1 MPDLDAS
8 QRASMAVSPKRQSGP
23 SSLGPRTRPTW
34 SDRLRASRRP
44 LVLASLL
51 VGATLLVYAQ
61 TWWFGYVLIDD
72 PIEVSGNP
80 RVQAGP
86 TLQNFVWCFTSFFD
100 GNWIPLTWLSLM
112 LDTKLFGF
120 RAGGYH
126 FTNVLFHAANTVLL
140 FVFLARATGSELRS
154 ACVAALF
161 ALHPLHVESVA
172 WITERK
178 DVLSLFFGLLSLLAY
193 VRYAKSR
200 GRLPY
205 ALCLSA
211 FVASL
216 LSKQTLVTLP
226 FLLLLLDFWPLGR
239 MQAKALARLSL
250 EKLPF
255 LAVSIVFSVVTVFA
269 QKVGN
274 GMQTLVTI
282 PFSVRI
288 ENAVVAYAA
297 YLEKTFV
304 PRDLV
309 VYYPHPGGAFS
320 WLAIGISAA
329 VLLAVSG
336 AAIASVRRLPYFF
349 VGWSWFL
356 GTLVPMIGLVQVGS
370 QQMADRYTYF
380 PLIGLFIALVW
391 LIADLVP
398 AGALRTGFLP
408 VATLCG
414 LAALAA
420 TAFVQVGYWRDDLAL
435 FRHALEGAE
444 DNPFT
449 RNKIGCALVQRG
461 ELSEAIDQFQH
472 ALRLGPN
479 WVDPQYNLGL
489 VYQRQGHP
497 DDAAACYRKVLVIN
511 DQHADAHN
519 NLGAIL
525 LDRGAN
531 AEAKQHFQRAAQ
543 IAPTRVEPER
553 NLAAVSLKTG
563 DYAEAIAASQRALAI
578 DPRQLECRYILVEAL
593 LAQRRWDEAAQQL
606 EIILKLNPGDGKA
619 RSELIRTLS
628 KRHGL

>member
-1 MPDLDAS
+1 MPAW
-8 QRASMAVSPKRQSGP
+8 RP
-23 SSLGPRTRPTW
+23 SSRCTR
-34 SDRLRASRRP
+34 
-44 LVLASLL
+44 
-51 VGATLLVYAQ
+51 
-61 TWWFGYVLIDD
+61 
-72 PIEVSGNP
+72 
-80 RVQAGP
+80 
-86 TLQNFVWCFTSFFD
+86 
-100 GNWIPLTWLSLM
+100 
-112 LDTKLFGF
+112 
-120 RAGGYH
+120 
-126 FTNVLFHAANTVLL
+126 
-140 FVFLARATGSELRS
+140 
-154 ACVAALF
+154 
-161 ALHPLHVESVA
+161 LHVESVA

-193 VRYAKSR
+193 LRYATSG

-205 ALCLSA
+205 ALCLIA

-226 FLLLLLDFWPLGR
+226 FLLLLLDYWPLGR

-255 LAVSIVFSVVTVFA
+255 LAVSIVFSIVTVFA
-269 QKVGN
+269 QKGGN

-288 ENAVVAYAA
+288 ENAIVAYAA

-320 WLAIGISAA
+320 WLAIGTSAA

-336 AAIASVRRLPYFF
+336 VAIAGVRRSPYLF

-398 AGALRTGFLP
+398 AGALRTRFLP
-408 VATLCG
+408 VATLGG

-420 TAFVQVGYWRDDLAL
+420 MAFVQVGYWHDDLAL
-435 FRHALEGAE
+435 FRHALEGAQ

-461 ELSEAIDQFQH
+461 ELPQAIEQFERPSGS
-472 ALRLGPN
+472 ARTGS
-479 WVDPQYNLGL
+479 
-489 VYQRQGHP
+489 
-497 DDAAACYRKVLVIN
+497 I
-511 DQHADAHN
+511 
-519 NLGAIL
+519 
-525 LDRGAN
+525 RG
-531 AEAKQHFQRAAQ
+531 
-543 IAPTRVEPER
+543 T
-553 NLAAVSLKTG
+553 T
-563 DYAEAIAASQRALAI
+563 
-578 DPRQLECRYILVEAL
+578 
-593 LAQRRWDEAAQQL
+593 
-606 EIILKLNPGDGKA
+606 
-619 RSELIRTLS
+619 
-628 KRHGL
+628 

>member
-1 MPDLDAS
+1 
-8 QRASMAVSPKRQSGP
+8 
-23 SSLGPRTRPTW
+23 
-34 SDRLRASRRP
+34 
-44 LVLASLL
+44 VLAGLL
-51 VGATLLVYAQ
+51 IGATLVVYVQ

-80 RVQAGP
+80 RVQAGLS
-86 TLQNFVWCFTSFFD
+86 LQNVVWCFTSFFD

-112 LDTKLFGF
+112 LDTTLFGF

-140 FVFLARATGSELRS
+140 FVFLTRATGSDLRS

-193 VRYAKSR
+193 LRYARTGSR
-200 GRLPY
+200 LSY
-205 ALCLSA
+205 ALCLIA

-226 FLLLLLDFWPLGR
+226 FLLLLLDYWPLGL
-239 MQAKALARLSL
+239 MQPKALARLSL

-255 LAVSIVFSVVTVFA
+255 LAVSIVFSIVTVFA
-269 QKVGN
+269 QKGGN

-282 PFSVRI
+282 PFSVRV

-297 YLEKTFV
+297 YLEKTFF

-309 VYYPHPGGAFS
+309 VYYPHLGGAFS
-320 WLAIGISAA
+320 WLAIGTSAA
-329 VLLAVSG
+329 VLLVVSG
-336 AAIASVRRLPYFF
+336 VAIAGVRRLPYLF

-391 LIADLVP
+391 LMADLVP
-398 AGALRTGFLP
+398 AGAIRSRFLP
-408 VATLCG
+408 VATLAG

-420 TAFVQVGYWRDDLAL
+420 TAFVQVGYWHDDLAL
-435 FRHALEGAE
+435 FRHALDGAK

-449 RNKIGCALVQRG
+449 RNKIGCALMLRG
-461 ELSEAIDQFQH
+461 ELPQAIEQFEV
-472 ALRLGPN
+472 ALHLGPN
-479 WVDPQYNLGL
+479 WIDPRYNLGL
-489 VYQRQGHP
+489 VYQQQGRV
-497 DDAAACYRKVLVIN
+497 DDAAACYRKVLTIN

-525 LDRGAN
+525 LDRGAD

-543 IAPTRVEPER
+543 IAPVRVEPEM
-553 NLAAVSLKTG
+553 NLAIVSLKTG
-563 DYAEAIAASQRALAI
+563 DSAGAIAASQRALAI
-578 DPRQLECRYILVEAL
+578 DPRENKCRHLLVEAL
-593 LAQRRWDEAAQQL
+593 LAQRRWDEAASQL
-606 EIILKLNPGDGKA
+606 ETILKFNPRDEKA
-619 RSELIRTLS
+619 RSELVRTLA

>member
-1 MPDLDAS
+1 M
-8 QRASMAVSPKRQSGP
+8 
-23 SSLGPRTRPTW
+23 
-34 SDRLRASRRP
+34 
-44 LVLASLL
+44 
-51 VGATLLVYAQ
+51 
-61 TWWFGYVLIDD
+61 
-72 PIEVSGNP
+72 
-80 RVQAGP
+80 
-86 TLQNFVWCFTSFFD
+86 
-100 GNWIPLTWLSLM
+100 
-112 LDTKLFGF
+112 
-120 RAGGYH
+120 
-126 FTNVLFHAANTVLL
+126 
-140 FVFLARATGSELRS
+140 
-154 ACVAALF
+154 
-161 ALHPLHVESVA
+161 
-172 WITERK
+172 
-178 DVLSLFFGLLSLLAY
+178 
-193 VRYAKSR
+193 RYATSG

-205 ALCLSA
+205 ALCLIA

-226 FLLLLLDFWPLGR
+226 FLLLLLDYWPLGR

-255 LAVSIVFSVVTVFA
+255 LAVSIVFSIVTVFA
-269 QKVGN
+269 QKAGN

-320 WLAIGISAA
+320 WLAIGTSAA

-336 AAIASVRRLPYFF
+336 AAIAGVRRWPYLF

-391 LIADLVP
+391 LIADFVP
-398 AGALRTGFLP
+398 AGAIRRGCCRSRRWAGWRRLPRRRSFKSATGTTTWPCFITLWMEP
-408 VATLCG
+408 KIIRSPATKS
-414 LAALAA
+414 AA
-420 TAFVQVGYWRDDLAL
+420 
-435 FRHALEGAE
+435 
-444 DNPFT
+444 PS
-449 RNKIGCALVQRG
+449 C
-461 ELSEAIDQFQH
+461 SEASCPRRSTSSSV

-489 VYQRQGHP
+489 VYQQQGHL
-497 DDAAACYRKVLVIN
+497 DDAAACYRKVLAIN

-531 AEAKQHFQRAAQ
+531 AEAKQHFQ
-543 IAPTRVEPER
+543 APPK
-553 NLAAVSLKTG
+553 SLPP
-563 DYAEAIAASQRALAI
+563 ASS
-578 DPRQLECRYILVEAL
+578 PR
-593 LAQRRWDEAAQQL
+593 
-606 EIILKLNPGDGKA
+606 
-619 RSELIRTLS
+619 
-628 KRHGL
+628 